1 MAEMAAAAN
10 AKMKVRGKALIPMPV
25 FIKRKYGNEGFQRWL
40 DAISVEAHQVFISG
54 IKSNEWYPLTETFTK
69 PTANIAQLFYDWD
82 LKTAAWELG
91 RFSADFGLKYLKLIV
106 KIGSPTFL
114 INKASE
120 IMSSYYNPSKIEIVK
135 TVDANVILRI
145 SNFPEMSKAVEY
157 RIAGWIDRALEIN
170 GCKNVNIEIP
180 KSLTDFKPY
189 SEFRVSWE

>member
-1 MAEMAAAAN
+1 MEEEAN

-25 FIKRKYGNEGFQRWL
+25 FIKKKFGDEGFQRWL
-40 DAISVEAHQVFISG
+40 DAISVEAHRVFISG

-69 PTANIAQLFYDWD
+69 PTANIAQLFYDWN

-106 KIGSPTFL
+106 RIGSPTFL

-135 TVDANVILRI
+135 AVDANVILRI
-145 SNFPEMSKAVEY
+145 SNFPEMSKAIEY
-157 RIAGWIDRALEIN
+157 RIAGWIERALEIN
-170 GCKNVNIEIP
+170 GCKNVTIEIP